1 MTFAPDRLLSEV
13 KPSSHFF
20 FFSREWAHT
29 KLRDP
34 VVEFFTPNEGHF
46 SCFKSQFYK
55 FNWVGHAV
63 HPVHTLRLLGTQ
75 DGPALNIR
83 RFSLGFLDL

>member
-34 VVEFFTPNEGHF
+34 VVEFFTLMRDISAALTASSINLIGLAMQ
-46 SCFKSQFYK
+46 SIQFTPSDC
-55 FNWVGHAV
+55 WEHRTGRH
-63 HPVHTLRLLGTQ
+63 
-75 DGPALNIR
+75 
-83 RFSLGFLDL
+83 